1 MTKKIFNIFTFICSI
16 FLLTSCSENQSIVNG
31 IDERDANEI
40 VVFLNSK
47 GIEAQKVQAQTL
59 ESSSGGG
66 TVFLWNINVTPEK
79 AVAAMAILNQNG
91 LPRKKGTSL
100 LDLFGKQ
107 GLMTSD
113 KEETI
118 RYQRGLEE
126 ELTNIIRKIDGV
138 LDASVQISFPTSE
151 EVLPGQEKKPIK
163 AAVYVKHQG
172 ILDDPNHHLE
182 TKIKRLISGSV
193 DGLDFDN
200 VSVVTDKA
208 RFSNILVPETKEPIY
223 GKAKEKEYVS
233 IWSIVMTKSSLG
245 RFQFIFFFFIIA
257 LAAAAS
263 TVGYLIYKFYPHLK
277 KKPKEEDKEKKE

>member
-1 MTKKIFNIFTFICSI
+1 MTKKFFTIFTFICSI
-16 FLLTSCSENQSIVNG
+16 ILLTSCSENQSIVNN

-47 GIEAQKVQAQTL
+47 GIQAQKVQAATA
-59 ESSSGGG
+59 ETAGGG
-66 TVFLWNINVTPEK
+66 TTILWNIHVTPEK
-79 AVAAMAILNQNG
+79 SVEAMAYLNQNG
-91 LPRKKGTSL
+91 LPRKKGTNL
-100 LDLFGKQ
+100 LELFAKQ

-113 KEETI
+113 KEENI

-138 LDASVQISFPTSE
+138 LDASVQISFPNTE
-151 EVLPGQEKKPIK
+151 DLLPGQEKKPIK

-182 TKIKRLISGSV
+182 TKIKRLVAGSI

-208 RFSNILVPETKEPIY
+208 RFANIQIPESKEPIY

-233 IWSIVMTKSSLG
+233 IWSIVMTKSSLA
-245 RFQFIFFFFIIA
+245 RFRFIFFFFIIA
-257 LAAAAS
+257 LVGAVGVA
-263 TVGYLIYKFYPHLK
+263 GYLIYKFYPHLRK
-277 KKPKEEDKEKKE
+277 KNKEDDNKGNE

>member
-1 MTKKIFNIFTFICSI
+1 MTKKIFTIFTFICSI

-47 GIEAQKVQAQTL
+47 GIQAQKVQAATT
-59 ESSSGGG
+59 EMAGGG
-66 TVFLWNINVTPEK
+66 SSILWNIHVSPEQS
-79 AVAAMAILNQNG
+79 VEAMAFLNQNG
-91 LPRKKGTSL
+91 LPRKKGPSL
-100 LDLFGKQ
+100 LELFAKQ
-107 GLMTSD
+107 GPMTSD
-113 KEETI
+113 KEENI

-138 LDASVQISFPTSE
+138 LDASVQISFPSSE
-151 EVLPGQEKKPIK
+151 EIFPGVEKNPIK

-182 TKIKRLISGSV
+182 TKIKRLVSGSI
-193 DGLDFDN
+193 DGMNFDN

-208 RFSNILVPETKEPIY
+208 RFANIQMPESKEPIY

-233 IWSIVMTKSSLG
+233 IWSIVMTKTSLT
-245 RFQFIFFFFIIA
+245 RFRFIFFFFIIA
-257 LAAAAS
+257 LVVTVSA
-263 TVGYLIYKFYPHLK
+263 VGYLIYKFYPHLRK
-277 KKPKEEDKEKKE
+277 KAKEEDKKENE